1 MTGTEVVTTN
11 PAQLDDAPPVPRQGY
26 RRAFVIATRIILVA
40 AAIGAWQLI
49 CTTKLVNPLFVPSP
63 GATVQAFVNGIHD
76 GSLRAASLET
86 LKAAMIGFCIGMA
99 AGTISGLVIGLSQTA
114 TKVLNPLVTVINSM
128 PRIALAPLFVLWFG
142 TGTNSAIA
150 LVVSLVFFIALT
162 NVITG
167 AQATERNQ
175 LTLAKLCG
183 ASRWQTI
190 YWVVLPATVPWII
203 AAARLSLAYGL
214 SAAIVSEMFLGQ
226 VGLGYVIVSGSGF
239 FQMPNVFAAI
249 IATVIIAGVLD
260 QIASLAERRFLRWR
274 PAHH

>member
-1 MTGTEVVTTN
+1 
-11 PAQLDDAPPVPRQGY
+11 L
-26 RRAFVIATRIILVA
+26 
-40 AAIGAWQLI
+40 
-49 CTTKLVNPLFVPSP
+49 
-63 GATVQAFVNGIHD
+63 
-76 GSLRAASLET
+76 
-86 LKAAMIGFCIGMA
+86 IGFCAGMA

-114 TKVLNPLVTVINSM
+114 TEILNPLVTVINSM

-162 NVITG
+162 NLITG

-190 YWVVLPATVPWII
+190 YWIVLPATVPWII

-226 VGLGYVIVSGSGF
+226 VGLGY
-239 FQMPNVFAAI
+239 
-249 IATVIIAGVLD
+249 
-260 QIASLAERRFLRWR
+260 
-274 PAHH
+274 